1 MAVTEKHKKI
11 IIAGGGAAGFFL
23 AANMKPDSRET
34 LILEKAKQALLKVKV
49 SGGGRCNL
57 THATFS
63 APELVKNYPRGEKEL
78 RSIFSRF
85 QPADTFEWFESR
97 GVKLKTYDDGCVFPL
112 SNSSQTIIDL
122 LLYEAEKNR
131 VGVYY
136 DSEVTDIEHDRERF
150 LVRTKERTYHADALV
165 IATGSSLKMWEIIR
179 KLGHKIIP
187 PLPSLFTMNCRNP
200 LLKNLAGATFPEVKL
215 SFPEAKITQSG
226 ILLVTHQGISGPAV
240 LKMSSF
246 GTRKMHE
253 SDCHF
258 TLKINFLSTTYEET
272 YNILTGHK
280 NENPKKSIRSSG
292 IRQVTNRFWNNLL
305 KEAGIADKLWA
316 DCGKKDF
323 HKIIDILTDTEL
335 VITGKNPHKEE
346 FVTAGGVD
354 LKEIDF
360 KTMESKLVPNLYF
373 AGEILD
379 IDALTGGFNLQAC
392 WSEAFV
398 ISRNLSVR

>member
-1 MAVTEKHKKI
+1 MAVKKKLI
-11 IIAGGGAAGFFL
+11 ITGGGAAGFFL
-23 AANMKPDSRET
+23 AANMNTDKWET

-63 APELVKNYPRGEKEL
+63 VPELVKNYPRGEKEL
-78 RSIFSRF
+78 RSLFSRF

-97 GVKLKTYDDGCVFPL
+97 GVKLKIYDDGCVFPL

-122 LLYEAEKNR
+122 LLNEAEKNMAE
-131 VGVYY
+131 VYY
-136 DSEVTDIEHDRERF
+136 DSEVTDIKHDNDRF
-150 LVRTKERTYHADALV
+150 LVLAKDRTYQADALV
-165 IATGSSLKMWEIIR
+165 LATGSSLKMWETVK
-179 KLGHKIIP
+179 KLGHRIIP
-187 PLPSLFTMNCRNP
+187 PRPSLFTMNCEHP
-200 LLKNLAGATFPEVKL
+200 VLQNLAGTTFPETKL
-215 SFPEAKITQSG
+215 SYPEAKITQSG

-246 GTRKMHE
+246 GARKMYE
-253 SDCHF
+253 SGYRF
-258 TLKINFLSTTYEET
+258 ILKINFLSTTYDET
-272 YNILTGHK
+272 YNTLTKHK
-280 NENPKKSIRSSG
+280 NENLKKSIYSSN
-292 IRQVTNRFWNNLL
+292 IKQVTNRFWNNLL

-323 HKIIDILTDTEL
+323 GKIIDILTNTEL
-335 VITGKNPHKEE
+335 AITGKNPHKEE

-354 LKEIDF
+354 LKEVDF

-373 AGEILD
+373 AGEVLD

-398 ISRNLSVR
+398 ISRNLKVR